1 MLCDLDRE
9 LHLGRLARHLVPVV
23 KIDDPHARRFAYR
36 RAGAGAVAPRD
47 DLRAAEIVRARR
59 RAMLASTSGPV
70 LDGMISAVPTV
81 APAPGS
87 APDDLVERMAESLV
101 RAARYDRIDLD
112 SPAAVEAALVAD
124 GFSSGAASRSGLVVP
139 ALVRARAKIRRRGF
153 LDRAADAAAWGA
165 MLMAFVGAYC
175 VVCPPAHAAGRD
187 ALLTDER
194 LYPVATLLPI
204 AVVAFIGVAWC
215 VVGPTPRPRG
225 VDETEV
231 AWAVEPARATT
242 VPDLASLEQSVRDA
256 HRG

>member
-47 DLRAAEIVRARR
+47 ELRAAEIVRARR
-59 RAMLASTSGPV
+59 RAMLAGTSGAAV
-70 LDGMISAVPTV
+70 DGMISAV
-81 APAPGS
+81 APAS

-101 RAARYDRIDLD
+101 RAARYDGIDLA
-112 SPAAVEAALVAD
+112 SPASVEAVLVAG
-124 GFSSGAASRSGLVVP
+124 GFSSAAALRSDLVVP

-153 LDRAADAAAWGA
+153 LDRGADAAAWGA

-175 VVCPPAHAAGRD
+175 VLCPPAHAAGRD

-194 LYPVATLLPI
+194 LYLVATLLPI

-215 VVGPTPRPRG
+215 VVGPTPRRKG

-242 VPDLASLEQSVRDA
+242 VPDLAALEQSLRDA

>member
-1 MLCDLDRE
+1 MLCDLNRE

-59 RAMLASTSGPV
+59 RAMLAGTSGAA
-70 LDGMISAVPTV
+70 LDGMISAV
-81 APAPGS
+81 APAPAPAS

-101 RAARYDRIDLD
+101 RAARYERIDLA
-112 SPAAVEAALVAD
+112 SPAAVEAALVAG
-124 GFSSGAASRSGLVVP
+124 GFSSVAASRSDLVVP
-139 ALVRARAKIRRRGF
+139 ALVRARAKIRWRGF
-153 LDRAADAAAWGA
+153 LDRGADAAAWGA

-175 VVCPPAHAAGRD
+175 VLCPPAHAAGRD

-194 LYPVATLLPI
+194 LYLVATLLPI

-215 VVGPTPRPRG
+215 VVGPTPRPKG

-242 VPDLASLEQSVRDA
+242 VPDLAALEQSLRDA